1 MYFYKNLGYPTISH
15 WNLEPFKLA
24 IKLKKTRSNGS
35 TSSASRVSP
44 VRRCQALSQSCTSAV
59 IGGFTPLNLDPA
71 ATWTQ
76 IPWSRS
82 LYHWSITNGK
92 GAHRVLFFLW
102 NDGCL
107 RCSTLVVW
115 ETPEIYVFFYLNQFQ
130 LSKDGSIVSIF
141 ISIYKYITL
150 FTCAFIAC
158 MSRFLSDL
166 WGSQRF
172 VLELAHLHSLQTSVC
187 R

>member
-1 MYFYKNLGYPTISH
+1 MRWSDEKLDIYMYHIDHMYVSYIYIYILYIFTRTWDIQQYPTEIWILQTCNKMHKNTFS
-15 WNLEPFKLA
+15 L
-24 IKLKKTRSNGS
+24 S

-59 IGGFTPLNLDPA
+59 IGGFTPLNLDP
-71 ATWTQ
+71 TIWTL
-76 IPWSRS
+76 ISWSRS

-115 ETPEIYVFFYLNQFQ
+115 ETPEIYVFFYLN
-130 LSKDGSIVSIF
+130 
-141 ISIYKYITL
+141 
-150 FTCAFIAC
+150 
-158 MSRFLSDL
+158 
-166 WGSQRF
+166 
-172 VLELAHLHSLQTSVC
+172 
-187 R
+187 

>member
-1 MYFYKNLGYPTISH
+1 MKRFRIHLRRVGYEEVLHQITRWSKIGERNIIYIYHYMYTFYVFLQEFGIS
-15 WNLEPFKLA
+15 NNIPLKFGTLQTCNK
-24 IKLKKTRSNGS
+24 IKKTRSNGS

-59 IGGFTPLNLDPA
+59 IGGFTPLNLDP

-115 ETPEIYVFFYLNQFQ
+115 ETPEIFVFFYLNQFQ
-130 LSKDGSIVSIF
+130 LSKDGSIISIF
-141 ISIYKYITL
+141 ILLYINL
-150 FTCAFIAC
+150 
-158 MSRFLSDL
+158 
-166 WGSQRF
+166 
-172 VLELAHLHSLQTSVC
+172 
-187 R
+187 